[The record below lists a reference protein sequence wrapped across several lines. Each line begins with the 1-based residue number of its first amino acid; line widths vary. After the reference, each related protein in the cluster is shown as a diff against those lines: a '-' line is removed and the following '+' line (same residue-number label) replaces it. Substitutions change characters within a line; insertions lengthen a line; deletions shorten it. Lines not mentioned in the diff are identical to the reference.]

1 VGKMTVEDILV
12 DSVILSVNGIS
23 FRLRALNTWVNL

>member
-1 VGKMTVEDILV
+1 VEDILV
-12 DSVILSVNGIS
+12 DSVILRVNDVS

>member
-1 VGKMTVEDILV
+1 VEDILV
-12 DSVILSVNGIS
+12 DSVILRVNGVS